1 MVSELMSI
9 IIENKVQML
18 QYSEFEG
25 SKEDYGMNQLLDLM
39 MIIEVINL
47 QMVTQQS
54 HKLGRISED
63 DIKLVNDV
71 I

>member
-47 QMVTQQS
+47 QMVT
-54 HKLGRISED
+54 
-63 DIKLVNDV
+63 
-71 I
+71 